1 MSITSGRPSP
11 SALSHIGS
19 KQPLFILRAGE
30 RIKTA
35 PVACQLGRLLFLLL
49 RSVYLSGD
57 CFLCQSNHRPSRCR
71 RRWLRDAIALPP
83 VKGEEGAMNAIIY
96 PVHFHRNFERLWEKR
111 VAGLVPRHSPS
122 EGTDTCGQGNVIGAC
137 GDLGTRQQASLLSA
151 VRGRR

>member
-1 MSITSGRPSP
+1 LRLIFNI
-11 SALSHIGS
+11 SHIGS

-30 RIKTA
+30 RINTA

-83 VKGEEGAMNAIIY
+83 VKGEEGAMNAINTPFI
-96 PVHFHRNFERLWEKR
+96 FIETSKDSGRS